1 MWSGPWML
9 RRQRFGSP
17 ITQSNPEIKAF
28 SMAWANT
35 RAVLSACAKGKHEVT
50 MILETTGVTKRFGGL
65 VAVNDVSLQIQEGEI
80 FGIIGPNGAGKT
92 TFLNCISG
100 FYAPEEGKILFQG
113 KNITGLSQDK
123 LNHLGIARTYQTVR
137 CFGKMTAL
145 DNVKTGV
152 IFGAQHPR
160 GAEKR
165 ARELLE
171 FVQFP
176 ASENAIAENLNTMQL
191 KRLELARALA
201 TDCKLLL
208 LDEVA
213 AGLTP
218 PELPDFIDL
227 ILKIRDSGVTI
238 ICIEHLMKF
247 ITGCCDTI
255 AVLQFGTKIAQGLPR
270 EVMRNPQVIEAYLGN
285 DEVS

>member
-1 MWSGPWML
+1 ML
-9 RRQRFGSP
+9 
-17 ITQSNPEIKAF
+17 
-28 SMAWANT
+28 
-35 RAVLSACAKGKHEVT
+35 
-50 MILETTGVTKRFGGL
+50 LETTGVVKRFGGL
-65 VAVNDVSLQIQEGEI
+65 VAVNDVSVQVNEGEI

-100 FYAPEEGKILFQG
+100 FYSPDKGKVVFDG
-113 KNITGLSQDK
+113 KDVTGMSQDK
-123 LNHLGIARTYQTVR
+123 LNHMGIARTYQTVR
-137 CFGKMTAL
+137 SFQKMSAL
-145 DNVKTGV
+145 ENVKVGV
-152 IFGAQHPR
+152 IFGAKKPK
-160 GAEKR
+160 GAEER
-165 ARELLE
+165 ARELLD

-176 ASENAIAENLNTMQL
+176 ASSDSIAENLNTMQL

-218 PELPDFIDL
+218 SELPEFINL

-247 ITGCCDTI
+247 INGCCDRI
-255 AVLQFGTKIAQGLPR
+255 AVLQFGTKIAEGVPKD
-270 EVMRNPQVIEAYLGN
+270 VMSNPQVIEAYLGHS
-285 DEVS
+285 EVN